1 MITGEEFTCN
11 LHGSMKKLGHR
22 MREKERE
29 RKRREKDE
37 RNADGKSNSREAKN
51 VTLNTRLIRQ

>member
-1 MITGEEFTCN
+1 
-11 LHGSMKKLGHR
+11 MKKLGHR

-29 RKRREKDE
+29 RRLKRKREGREKDE